1 MENKIKGF
9 SKDEIF
15 DLYQFIVIYKSE
27 IKDRKV
33 DDVAKKYPEF
43 SLKKWKKIL
52 EGVKHESV
60 TQNEDYKQ
68 NPPKN
73 TLWDR
78 NSNQTRGC
86 VTRHIRNAIAHS
98 LIEQDSK
105 STCVSLSD
113 IYPETKK
120 GKHKKGDYSAK
131 YSLDSNIFWQIIQI
145 FTKPAKS

>member
-15 DLYQFIVIYKSE
+15 DLYQFIVVYESD
-27 IKDRKV
+27 IKNCKV
-33 DDVAKKYPEF
+33 DNVAKKYPDF
-43 SLKKWKKIL
+43 STQKWKKIL
-52 EGVKHESV
+52 EGVEHEHV
-60 TQNEDYKQ
+60 KQNAHYKQ

-78 NSNQTRGC
+78 NSQLARDC
-86 VTRHIRNAIAHS
+86 VTRHIRDAIAHS
-98 LIEQDSK
+98 MIEQDSK
-105 STCVSLSD
+105 SSCVSLSD

-145 FTKPAKS
+145 FTKPTKS